1 MPRAIG
7 RRYPKK
13 KATTKTRN
21 QQQNN
26 GHQDVHTKK
35 MTIKMKCAPPYKPK
49 KTKPQKQFN
58 SKNKQQKQQRED
70 NRQKQR
76 GKDKHQEQELV
87 KQFTTCEF

>member
-1 MPRAIG
+1 MPRATG

-49 KTKPQKQFN
+49 KTKPTKTIQFKKQTT
-58 SKNKQQKQQRED
+58 KATKR
-70 NRQKQR
+70 RQSPKATRKRQAPR
-76 GKDKHQEQELV
+76 AGV
-87 KQFTTCEF
+87 S

>member
-1 MPRAIG
+1 VHHLTN
-7 RRYPKK
+7 PKK
-13 KATTKTRN
+13 PN
-21 QQQNN
+21 
-26 GHQDVHTKK
+26 
-35 MTIKMKCAPPYKPK
+35 
-49 KTKPQKQFN
+49 PQKQFN